1 MVNPLLKNIFE
12 YTLKFEF
19 EANRMF
25 NFDRLLGI
33 SDLVIDDSKDNSRI
47 AFVSVID
54 DGKDNSRILF
64 GSVLCIIF
72 CLQC

>member
-1 MVNPLLKNIFE
+1 
-12 YTLKFEF
+12 
-19 EANRMF
+19 MF

-33 SDLVIDDSKDNSRI
+33 SDLVIDDDSKDNSRI

>member
-1 MVNPLLKNIFE
+1 LLVNPVLKNIFE
-12 YTLKFEF
+12 NILKF

-54 DGKDNSRILF
+54 YGKDNSRIVF

>member
-1 MVNPLLKNIFE
+1 
-12 YTLKFEF
+12 
-19 EANRMF
+19 MF

-33 SDLVIDDSKDNSRI
+33 SDPVIDDTKDNSRI

-54 DGKDNSRILF
+54 DGKDNSRIVF